1 MGTLHTQPFCST
13 HSTFAASLTDAQ
25 TNTKGQHPAYA
36 DDTPHTP
43 HSLPHQVQLF
53 IKPIIKMSD
62 EWNSVTKIG
71 SRIRGDGAGPRETV
85 VKGKSA
91 LNAAQRSGGIIA
103 AEKKFASANAG
114 ASSEG
119 QRLTK
124 VDRSDDIVKPKT
136 VGTVV
141 GQAISKA
148 RSEAKNDKGTTMT
161 QKDLATK
168 CNSTPTIIA
177 DFERGTA
184 APDQKLL
191 GNMERVLNV
200 ILRGD
205 KIGQP
210 KFPKKK

>member
-1 MGTLHTQPFCST
+1 
-13 HSTFAASLTDAQ
+13 
-25 TNTKGQHPAYA
+25 
-36 DDTPHTP
+36 
-43 HSLPHQVQLF
+43 
-53 IKPIIKMSD
+53 MSD
-62 EWNSVTKIG
+62 DWNSVTKIG
-71 SRIRGDGAGPRETV
+71 SRTRGGAAGPRETV
-85 VKGKSA
+85 VKGRSA
-91 LNAAQRSGGIIA
+91 LNAAQRSGGIVA
-103 AEKKFASANAG
+103 TEKKYASANTG
-114 ASSEG
+114 ATSASQEG

-136 VGTVV
+136 VGIVV

-191 GNMERVLNV
+191 GTMERVLNV

>member
-1 MGTLHTQPFCST
+1 
-13 HSTFAASLTDAQ
+13 
-25 TNTKGQHPAYA
+25 
-36 DDTPHTP
+36 
-43 HSLPHQVQLF
+43 
-53 IKPIIKMSD
+53 MSD
-62 EWNSVTKIG
+62 DWNSVTKIG
-71 SRIRGDGAGPRETV
+71 SRTRGGAAGPRETV

-91 LNAAQRSGGIIA
+91 LNAAQRSGGIVA
-103 AEKKFASANAG
+103 TEKKYGSTNAG
-114 ASSEG
+114 ASNTEG

-124 VDRSDDIVKPKT
+124 VDRSDDIIKPKT

-168 CNSTPTIIA
+168 CNSTPNIIA

>member
-1 MGTLHTQPFCST
+1 MSE
-13 HSTFAASLTDAQ
+13 DW
-25 TNTKGQHPAYA
+25 
-36 DDTPHTP
+36 DT
-43 HSLPHQVQLF
+43 
-53 IKPIIKMSD
+53 
-62 EWNSVTKIG
+62 VTKIG
-71 SRIRGDGAGPRETV
+71 SRSRGGAAGPRETV

-91 LNAAQRSGGIIA
+91 LNAAQRSGA
-103 AEKKFASANAG
+103 LVATEKKFSTANAG
-114 ASSEG
+114 SSGSEG

-124 VDRSDDIVKPKT
+124 VDRSDDIIKPKT
-136 VGTVV
+136 VGIVV

-184 APDQKLL
+184 TPDQKLL

-210 KFPKKK
+210 KFPNKKK

>member
-1 MGTLHTQPFCST
+1 
-13 HSTFAASLTDAQ
+13 
-25 TNTKGQHPAYA
+25 
-36 DDTPHTP
+36 
-43 HSLPHQVQLF
+43 
-53 IKPIIKMSD
+53 MSD
-62 EWNSVTKIG
+62 DWNSVTKIG
-71 SRIRGDGAGPRETV
+71 SRVRGGPSGPRETV

-91 LNAAQRSGGIIA
+91 LNAAQRSGGIVA
-103 AEKKFASANAG
+103 TEKKFASGNA
-114 ASSEG
+114 ATKPSQEG
-119 QRLTK
+119 QHLTK
-124 VDRSDDIVKPKT
+124 VDRSDDIIKPKT

-168 CNSTPTIIA
+168 CNSTPNIIA

-191 GNMERVLNV
+191 GTMERVLNV
-200 ILRGD
+200 VLRGD

>member
-1 MGTLHTQPFCST
+1 
-13 HSTFAASLTDAQ
+13 
-25 TNTKGQHPAYA
+25 
-36 DDTPHTP
+36 
-43 HSLPHQVQLF
+43 
-53 IKPIIKMSD
+53 MSED
-62 EWNSVTKIG
+62 WNSVTKIG
-71 SRIRGDGAGPRETV
+71 SRTRGGAAGPRETV

-91 LNAAQRSGGIIA
+91 LNAAQRSGGIVA
-103 AEKKFASANAG
+103 TEKKYASANAG
-114 ASSEG
+114 VSGSQEG

-136 VGTVV
+136 VGTAV

-184 APDQKLL
+184 TPDQKLL

-205 KIGQP
+205 KMGQP
-210 KFPKKK
+210 KFPNKKK